1 MQDTTTPSP
10 TALVTGASTG
20 IGFAYAKH
28 LAAKGYS
35 LILASQDASRL
46 RSAALVLGDSVL
58 ASHAINLSERSGVER
73 LIQQMPVPEVIVA
86 NAGITL
92 HGVVGSIPQLE
103 RDRLFYLLC
112 GGAIDLLEALVPA
125 MLERRHG
132 RVVIV
137 SSIGALT
144 PMRKSAHYAS
154 AKAAIARY
162 GDSLAEEVSE
172 SGVSV
177 TVSLPGY
184 VRTHAHE
191 RAGLGHLN
199 KQIPSWMWLTPEQ
212 MVLETEQASLR
223 GQRQIIPGR
232 VYRWVRPFLGS
243 RLANQIWRRLS
254 NRRADRSSG

>member
-1 MQDTTTPSP
+1 MHETTTPSP
-10 TALVTGASTG
+10 KALITGASTG

-35 LILASQDASRL
+35 LILVSQDASRL
-46 RSAALVLGDSVL
+46 ESAAETLGDAVL
-58 ASHAINLSERSGVER
+58 ASHAIDLSERVGVER
-73 LIQQMPVPEVIVA
+73 LIERIPVPEVIIA
-86 NAGITL
+86 NAGITQ
-92 HGVVGSIPQLE
+92 HGPVGSIPQLE

-125 MLERRHG
+125 MLERRQG

-162 GDSLAEEVSE
+162 GDSLAEEVSA

-177 TVSLPGY
+177 TISLPGY
-184 VRTHAHE
+184 VRTQAHE
-191 RAGLGHLN
+191 RAGLGHLS
-199 KQIPSWMWLTPEQ
+199 KQIPNWMWLTPEQ

-254 NRRADRSSG
+254 NRRAGRSSG